1 MMTLSNV
8 VEALAA
14 VIAVM
19 FIVDCV
25 TKQKK

>member
-25 TKQKK
+25 KIRKK